1 MMDAHPSGMFRHAL
15 ATRLWHWANAVVVIV
30 MLMSGATIS
39 NAHRFLYW
47 GQKGAMPEEA
57 WLRVPRWPGW
67 ITLPSHYDL
76 SSAREWHLAFAWVL
90 AFGLGAYLAASLVN
104 GHVQRDLTLGRAGS
118 HYHTL
123 QKLVYCGLLFGMVP
137 LLIGTGLALSPGMNA
152 AWPWLLDLFGG
163 RQSARTIHFLLAGGM
178 AAFLVGHVALVLV
191 SGPAKLLRGMLWG
204 GEGGQ

>member
-67 ITLPSHYDL
+67 MTLPSHYDL

>member
-1 MMDAHPSGMFRHAL
+1 MFRHAL

-67 ITLPSHYDL
+67 MTLPSHYDL